1 MANLPNNNFTPN
13 TLSLHAGY
21 DYDSQ
26 RTLSVPI
33 YQSTAYSFENAE
45 QAAARFSLEEL
56 GNIYSRLTNP
66 TVDMLAKRIA
76 AVEGGAFGVAT
87 ASGSSAVFYS
97 LVNLAQNGDN
107 IAYSNKIYGGFSNFA
122 RSCFEKVRNRRKSF
136 RYRQFKQFL
145 KKL

>member
-1 MANLPNNNFTPN
+1 MANLPNNNFTTN

-21 DYDSQ
+21 EYDRQ

-107 IAYSNKIYGGFSNFA
+107 IAYSNKI
-122 RSCFEKVRNRRKSF
+122 EKIRNRRKSF
-136 RYRQFKQFL
+136 RYR
-145 KKL
+145 

>member
-21 DYDSQ
+21 DSDSQ

-33 YQSTAYSFENAE
+33 YQSTAYSFENAN
-45 QAAARFSLEEL
+45 QAAARFGLAEL

-66 TVDMLAKRIA
+66 TVDMLAKRLA

-87 ASGSSAVFYS
+87 ASGSSALFYS

-107 IAYSNKIYGGFSNFA
+107 IAYSNKIYGGSQT
-122 RSCFEKVRNRRKSF
+122 CFEKIRNRGKSF
-136 RYRQFKQFL
+136 RY
-145 KKL
+145 